1 MSRNDRLI
9 ALRRERA
16 ELIGFCRDL
25 DDVQWRTPSK
35 AVGWRVQDVVAHMG
49 SGCHSIFTPQSL
61 KVLRSTDI
69 ERTNDAFVNSRR
81 NWTPTRILVEYQR
94 WSRAMI
100 IAAAAIS
107 RTPLAALK
115 VPLAELGAFPA
126 GLLLTGATTFD
137 HHTHLRHDIAPA
149 LGLPIPGSDATRM
162 TVVLEWMFAVLSNQL
177 QASRPLWLKQPIG
190 ITLHG
195 AGGGSW
201 VVDATGAVPGRA
213 GDTEAQIAGVAAEF
227 PEWGTKRVDWRSKD
241 VTITGDVDYG
251 TRFLDLVNV
260 V

>member
-1 MSRNDRLI
+1 
-9 ALRRERA
+9 
-16 ELIGFCRDL
+16 
-25 DDVQWRTPSK
+25 
-35 AVGWRVQDVVAHMG
+35 MG

-61 KVLRSTDI
+61 KMLHSTDI

-81 NWTPTRILVEYQR
+81 NWTPTRIIAEYQR

-115 VPLAELGAFPA
+115 VPLAELGTFPA
-126 GLLLTGATTFD
+126 GLLFTGATIFD

-149 LGLPIPGSDATRM
+149 LGLPVPDTDAVRM
-162 TVVLEWMFAVLSNQL
+162 TMVLEWMFAVLSNQL
-177 QASRPLWLKQPIG
+177 RASRPLWLEHPIVM
-190 ITLHG
+190 TLRG
-195 AGGGSW
+195 PGGGSW
-201 VVDATGAVPGRA
+201 VIDAGGAVPGGG
-213 GDTEAQIAGVAAEF
+213 GDMEAQIVGVAAEF
-227 PEWGTKRVDWRSKD
+227 PEWGTKRADWRSKD